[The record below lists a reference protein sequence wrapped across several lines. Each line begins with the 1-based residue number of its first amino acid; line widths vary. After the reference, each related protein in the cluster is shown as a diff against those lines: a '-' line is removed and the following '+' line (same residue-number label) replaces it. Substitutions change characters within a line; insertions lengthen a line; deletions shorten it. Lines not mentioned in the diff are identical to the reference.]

1 MKIGILGSA
10 CDPPHNAHKLIGEYA
25 RKIVGLDKIFLVP
38 TFLPP
43 HKKASSVRAE
53 DRLRMARLFVQ
64 DLPHWE
70 ALDVEIQ
77 RGGISYTKDTLQEL
91 RAMYPQDTLY
101 MIIGLDNLLDMPRA
115 WKGGYDT
122 LDKYTFV
129 VAARPGYSWEEVP
142 SSVRKKII
150 LLELEIEDSFHSP
163 ISSTMIRELRKKDK
177 PINAYVPHAVSDFIY
192 EKKLYQ

>member
-25 RKIVGLDKIFLVP
+25 RETVGLDKIFLVP
-38 TFLPP
+38 TFLPH
-43 HKKASSVRAE
+43 HKKVSSVSAQ

-91 RAMYPQDTLY
+91 QEMYPHDALY
-101 MIIGLDNLLDMPRA
+101 MIIGLDNLLDMSRL
-115 WKGGYDT
+115 WEGGYDI
-122 LDKYTFV
+122 LDKYTFI
-129 VAARPGYSWEEVP
+129 VAARPGYLWKEVP
-142 SSVRKKII
+142 LSVRKKII
-150 LLELEIEDSFHSP
+150 LLEIEDTFHHP
-163 ISSTMIRELRKKDK
+163 ISSTMIRELREKDK
-177 PINAYVPHAVSDFIY
+177 PINAYVPHRVGDFIY